1 MNKIQSTKSLT
12 CAETAR
18 LLRQV
23 LKESF
28 PGVKFSVKSSTYSG
42 GASISIRW
50 TDGPNDAQ
58 VRAAVG
64 GFESAYFDGSID
76 YQGCI
81 YHMMDG
87 QPIQFG
93 ADYINTSRE
102 HSDAA
107 IEAAIGALWRRYGA
121 QMREQGIE
129 RPSVADFRSCRLW
142 SVRLG
147 GNFDDLQGMVDQIL
161 AKRSDRLC
169 GDRSPLASRVF
180 VTHDD
185 GYSRAYGCGFSAV
198 PENQKV

>member
-1 MNKIQSTKSLT
+1 MTTKILT
-12 CAETAR
+12 CAETAK
-18 LLRQV
+18 LIRQV

-28 PGVKFSVKSSTYSG
+28 QGVKFSVKSSTYSG
-42 GASISIRW
+42 GASVSIRW

-64 GFESAYFDGSID
+64 GFKGAYFDGSID
-76 YQGCI
+76 YQGSV

-87 QPIQFG
+87 QPVQFG
-93 ADYINTSRE
+93 ADYINTTRE

-107 IEAAIGALWRRYGA
+107 IEAAIGALCRRYGA

-129 RPSVADFRSCRLW
+129 RPSVDGFRSGRLW

-147 GNFDDLQGMVDQIL
+147 ANFDDLQGMVHQIL
-161 AKRSDRLC
+161 AKRSDRLS
-169 GDRSPLASRVF
+169 GDRSALAARIF

-185 GYSRAYGCGFSAV
+185 GYSRACGSGFSAV
-198 PENQKV
+198 SPE

>member
-1 MNKIQSTKSLT
+1 MTTKILT
-12 CAETAR
+12 CAETAK
-18 LLRQV
+18 LIRQV

-42 GASISIRW
+42 GASVSIRW

-64 GFESAYFDGSID
+64 SFDGAYFDGSID
-76 YQGCI
+76 YQGSVF
-81 YHMMDG
+81 HMMDG

-107 IEAAIGALWRRYGA
+107 IEAAICALCRRYGA

-129 RPSVADFRSCRLW
+129 RPSVADFHSGRLW

-147 GNFDDLQGMVDQIL
+147 GNFDELQGMVHQIL
-161 AKRSDRLC
+161 SKRSDRL
-169 GDRSPLASRVF
+169 GANRSPLASRIF
-180 VTHDD
+180 ITHDD
-185 GYSRAYGCGFSAV
+185 GYSRAHGSGFSAV
-198 PENQKV
+198 PENQKA

>member
-1 MNKIQSTKSLT
+1 MTTKILT
-12 CAETAR
+12 CAETAK
-18 LLRQV
+18 LIRQV

-42 GASISIRW
+42 GASVSIRW

-58 VRAAVG
+58 VSAAVG
-64 GFESAYFDGSID
+64 SFKGAYFDGSID
-76 YQGCI
+76 YQGSVF
-81 YHMMDG
+81 HMMDG

-107 IEAAIGALWRRYGA
+107 IEAAIGALCRRYGA

-129 RPSVADFRSCRLW
+129 RPSVADFRSGRLW

-147 GNFDDLQGMVDQIL
+147 GNFDELQGMVHKIL
-161 AKRSDRLC
+161 SKRSDRL
-169 GDRSPLASRVF
+169 GANRSHLASRIF
-180 VTHDD
+180 ITHDD
-185 GYSRAYGCGFSAV
+185 GYSRAHGCGFSAV
-198 PENQKV
+198 PENQKA